1 MNVEA
6 IKTAV
11 AKFSFTADGSADQ
24 VIVKNKK
31 GQIAAVV
38 TAAGV
43 EQKKQGQQNLCG
55 ALVRDAIKAA
65 MYCNAQTAGP
75 NGSKTSQR
83 LVNPA
88 AAKNAR

>member
-11 AKFSFTADGSADQ
+11 AKFGFTADGTTEQ
-24 VIVKNKK
+24 IIVKNKK

-38 TAAGV
+38 TPAGV

-55 ALVRDAIKAA
+55 ALVRDAIKGA
-65 MYCNAQTAGP
+65 M
-75 NGSKTSQR
+75 
-83 LVNPA
+83 
-88 AAKNAR
+88 

>member
-11 AKFSFTADGSADQ
+11 AKFSFTADGTSEK

-38 TAAGV
+38 TPAGV
-43 EQKKQGQQNLCG
+43 EQKKLGQQNLCG
-55 ALVRDAIKAA
+55 ALVRDSIKAA
-65 MYCNAQTAGP
+65 M
-75 NGSKTSQR
+75 
-83 LVNPA
+83 
-88 AAKNAR
+88 